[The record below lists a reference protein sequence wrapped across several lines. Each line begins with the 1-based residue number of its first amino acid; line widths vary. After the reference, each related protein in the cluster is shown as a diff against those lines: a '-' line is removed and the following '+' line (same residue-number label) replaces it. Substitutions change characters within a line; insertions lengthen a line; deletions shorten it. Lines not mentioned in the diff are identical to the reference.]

1 MDVISVKCFYCN
13 KDFDKDISQYNKTIK
28 NKKNNFCSLSCSAKF
43 NAIQI
48 KDKAIA
54 ERSKYLQNPIKC
66 KVCSSNIEY
75 EYRNVKKFCSQSCS
89 STFNNKIRV
98 RNLKNKTNNI
108 LNCLHCGKTDVKN
121 KFCSNQCA
129 NYFKALESRKNAFEK
144 IKTGELNHK
153 NNRRLK
159 EFIRHEKGNKCQMCS
174 FSEWGNKPILLIL
187 DHIDGNSDNCSLE
200 NLRLICS
207 NCDTLTPTY
216 KGRNKGNGR
225 YARRQ
230 RYQEGKSF

>member
-1 MDVISVKCFYCN
+1 MNTISLKCFFCKENFN
-13 KDFDKDISQYNKTIK
+13 KDINQYNRAVK

-43 NAIQI
+43 NII
-48 KDKAIA
+48 HLKEKCIS
-54 ERSKYLQNPIKC
+54 ERINYLQNPIKC
-66 KVCSSNIEY
+66 KVCSSIIEY
-75 EYRNVKKFCSQSCS
+75 EHRNVKKFCSQSCS
-89 STFNNKIRV
+89 SVFNNKIRI
-98 RNLKNKTNNI
+98 RNVKNKTNNI
-108 LNCLHCGKTDVKN
+108 SNCLHCGKIGIRKTYCSLQCQGKQSQKN
-121 KFCSNQCA
+121 TNLKI
-129 NYFKALESRKNAFEK
+129 ES
-144 IKTGELNHK
+144 
-153 NNRRLK
+153 
-159 EFIRHEKGNKCQMCS
+159 GNKVGPVQFKRYLSEKRGHKCEMCAL
-174 FSEWGNKPILLIL
+174 SEWGNKQILLVL

>member
-1 MDVISVKCFYCN
+1 MDVISLKCFYCN

-89 STFNNKIRV
+89 STFNNKIRA

-108 LNCLHCGKTDVKN
+108 LNCLHCGKVGIRKKYCSLQCQGRQSQKN
-121 KFCSNQCA
+121 TN
-129 NYFKALESRKNAFEK
+129 LK
-144 IKTGELNHK
+144 IET
-153 NNRRLK
+153 
-159 EFIRHEKGNKCQMCS
+159 GNKVGPVQFKRYLSEKRGHKCEMCGL
-174 FSEWGNKPILLIL
+174 SEWGNKQILLVL